1 MVYQSRVD
9 INQKNKSGNIYKT
22 SYNSQQKS
30 EEIHWICC
38 YKSLKTQKSGN
49 MTMDQYLYIPFLG
62 GWTSINP
69 NYFHVNK
76 KGVPWVLTHPCR
88 IPTWQ
93 KRPLFFPFFPVLP
106 GALRDLL
113 DLSDGLLFVVRL
125 GQILQ
130 LIAEVQGLRQPLE
143 NLEKPKK
150 NAGIRYVGNPKGMIS

>member
-93 KRPLFFPFFPVLP
+93 KRPLFFPFSRCSPVLSVTS
-106 GALRDLL
+106 LISVTVSFL
-113 DLSDGLLFVVRL
+113 LSDLGRFFSWLLRSKDCGSRWKIWKSL
-125 GQILQ
+125 KRMPG
-130 LIAEVQGLRQPLE
+130 
-143 NLEKPKK
+143 
-150 NAGIRYVGNPKGMIS
+150 